1 MYCVFFYFSISD
13 LDKILYFL
21 DELNK
26 WFEKY
31 FWIEYDWLA
40 WSDTEKFLEN
50 RDWDWNRIYWVSKIN
65 DSWPHNMIKFWEDSF
80 YISTEISWLD
90 VEDLEESKK
99 IEKLQKEFA
108 FEMMQ
113 KLPVLWALSCFEE
126 CEDHI
131 SEIDSERNL
140 EFSAFVYKRKND
152 EVKFFEWKV
161 DALWVK
167 K

>member
-40 WSDTEKFLEN
+40 RSDTEKFLEN

-80 YISTEISWLD
+80 
-90 VEDLEESKK
+90 
-99 IEKLQKEFA
+99 
-108 FEMMQ
+108 
-113 KLPVLWALSCFEE
+113 
-126 CEDHI
+126 
-131 SEIDSERNL
+131 
-140 EFSAFVYKRKND
+140 
-152 EVKFFEWKV
+152 
-161 DALWVK
+161 
-167 K
+167 